1 MELTVQKREILG
13 KKVKSLRNQ
22 NFIPAELYG
31 HDLKNIHLS
40 IPAKDFSRLFRET
53 GESTVIN
60 LVLGKEKLP
69 VLIHDVQKNLLTE
82 DISHIDF
89 YQVRMDEKITAA
101 VPLEFIGEA
110 PAIKEKGGVLIKA
123 VHELEVEALPG
134 DLPRNIPVDLSLLS
148 DIGADIYIR
157 DLKIG
162 GKVKILAHPETVI
175 ATVAEEK
182 EEVEEKPVSVE
193 EVKVKS
199 EEKKEGKEEKEEE
212 KSETS

>member
-199 EEKKEGKEEKEEE
+199 EEKKEGKEEKEE

>member
-40 IPAKDFSRLFRET
+40 VPAKDFSRLFRET

-175 ATVAEEK
+175 ATVAEAK

-199 EEKKEGKEEKEEE
+199 EEKKEGKEEKEE

>member
-148 DIGADIYIR
+148 DIGADIYVR